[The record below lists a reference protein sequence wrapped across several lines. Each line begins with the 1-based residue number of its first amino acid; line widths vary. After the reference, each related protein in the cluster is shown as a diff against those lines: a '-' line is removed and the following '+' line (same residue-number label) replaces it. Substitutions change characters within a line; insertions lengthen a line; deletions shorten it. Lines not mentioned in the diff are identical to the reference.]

1 MINSKLQP
9 KKEEEKGR
17 YEAEKMLKEKNKIK
31 REYKSTP
38 IN

>member
-1 MINSKLQP
+1 MINSKLKP

-17 YEAEKMLKEKNKIK
+17 YEAEKLPKEKNKVK